1 MNKQP
6 QEACMPIKD
15 INDLIRQGIIPGR
28 TTAPKPKEEVNPK
41 YTEMG
46 DVVPP
51 LGRGDFLRVWKEDR
65 AELRRVKEEN
75 EKIVKE
81 RNKLR
86 NIMHTT
92 YSKDWP
98 EKVSAL
104 LKENKDD
111 KTKT

>member
-1 MNKQP
+1 
-6 QEACMPIKD
+6 MPIKD

-51 LGRGDFLRVWKEDR
+51 LSRGDFLRVWKQDR
-65 AELRRVKEEN
+65 AELVKVKEEN

-81 RNKLR
+81 RDKLKKV
-86 NIMHTT
+86 MQTT
-92 YSKDWP
+92 YSRDWP
-98 EKVSAL
+98 AQVSAIL
-104 LKENKDD
+104 NEGKDEKEK
-111 KTKT
+111 K

>member
-1 MNKQP
+1 
-6 QEACMPIKD
+6 MPIKD

-51 LGRGDFLRVWKEDR
+51 LSRGDFLRVWKEDR
-65 AELRRVKEEN
+65 AELVKVKEEN

-81 RNKLR
+81 RDKLKKA
-86 NIMHTT
+86 MQTT
-92 YSKDWP
+92 YSRDWP
-98 EKVSAL
+98 SQVSAI
-104 LKENKDD
+104 LKEGKDE
-111 KTKT
+111 KEKK

>member
-1 MNKQP
+1 
-6 QEACMPIKD
+6 MPIKD

-51 LGRGDFLRVWKEDR
+51 LAHGDFLHAWRTDRKEL
-65 AELRRVKEEN
+65 AKVKEEK

-86 NIMHTT
+86 KVMQTT
-92 YSKDWP
+92 YSRDWP
-98 EKVSAL
+98 SQVNAI
-104 LKENKDD
+104 LKEGKDE
-111 KTKT
+111 KEKK

>member
-1 MNKQP
+1 
-6 QEACMPIKD
+6 MPIKT
-15 INDLIRQGIIPGR
+15 INDLIMQGIKPER
-28 TTAPKPKEEVNPK
+28 VHSLHKERPKINPK

-51 LGRGDFLRVWKEDR
+51 LSRGDFLRVWKEDR
-65 AELRRVKEEN
+65 AELVKVKEEKDKLFQQN
-75 EKIVKE
+75 K
-81 RNKLR
+81 KLR

>member
-1 MNKQP
+1 
-6 QEACMPIKD
+6 MPIKD

-51 LGRGDFLRVWKEDR
+51 LSRGDFLRVWKEDR
-65 AELRRVKEEN
+65 AELVKVKEEN

-86 NIMHTT
+86 KVMQTT
-92 YSKDWP
+92 YSRDWP
-98 EKVSAL
+98 SQVSAI
-104 LKENKDD
+104 LKEGKDD
-111 KTKT
+111 KTKS